1 MQNLYLTLIFILN
14 LIFGFNFMLKIKFGK
29 RDKISDCPSGVA
41 RPAKQPEFQLVLH

>member
-29 RDKISDCPSGVA
+29 RDKISSLYNFNRNLGLY
-41 RPAKQPEFQLVLH
+41 F